1 MYKVLLKSFL
11 FWMMSFCTLFKN
23 TNKNPQY
30 INIVGDLFSES
41 GLGSVTRQIIDSIDG
56 RYQYQII
63 NLPLS
68 LKSRQQAPSSLKN
81 IGTRLKP
88 GITIFIGN
96 PEILPKAM
104 LRLNPWRLINNYNIG
119 VWFWELE
126 KIPPPW
132 RHIAPLVDEV
142 WAQSHFVQQVFKA
155 YSRQVEVMPFSL
167 DAVVPSQK
175 TRANLGL
182 PDKAFIFLFTFD
194 YLSHAARKNPQAA
207 IDSFQQA
214 FGASEEVL
222 LVIKTVN
229 SDQIRGGVANL
240 KNRIGQSSNIV
251 FLDEYFQYK
260 DLLRLIQLANCYVS
274 LHRSEGLGLGLAEA
288 MKLGTLVIATNYSG
302 NTDFMSA
309 EDALLVDYTL
319 IPVQNG
325 DYPYSKGNVWAEP
338 CQSDAIKQMKYAF
351 THQLECRLLSQR
363 ALEAASQYTSKHQGD
378 WIQKR
383 LMEIS

>member
-11 FWMMSFCTLFKN
+11 FWMISFCTLFKN

-126 KIPPPW
+126 KLPPPW

-175 TRANLGL
+175 TRADLGL
-182 PDKAFIFLFTFD
+182 PDKSFIFLFTFD
-194 YLSHAARKNPQAA
+194 YLSHAARKNPQAV

-240 KNRIGQSSNIV
+240 ENRIGQSSNIV

-338 CQSDAIKQMKYAF
+338 CQSDAIEQMKYAF
-351 THQLECRLLSQR
+351 THQLECRLLAQR
-363 ALEAASQYTSKHQGD
+363 AREAASQYTSKHQGD

>member
-1 MYKVLLKSFL
+1 
-11 FWMMSFCTLFKN
+11 
-23 TNKNPQY
+23 
-30 INIVGDLFSES
+30 
-41 GLGSVTRQIIDSIDG
+41 
-56 RYQYQII
+56 
-63 NLPLS
+63 
-68 LKSRQQAPSSLKN
+68 
-81 IGTRLKP
+81 
-88 GITIFIGN
+88 
-96 PEILPKAM
+96 
-104 LRLNPWRLINNYNIG
+104 
-119 VWFWELE
+119 
-126 KIPPPW
+126 
-132 RHIAPLVDEV
+132 
-142 WAQSHFVQQVFKA
+142 
-155 YSRQVEVMPFSL
+155 MPFSL

-194 YLSHAARKNPQAA
+194 YLSHAARKNPQAV

-338 CQSDAIKQMKYAF
+338 YQSDAIEQMKYAF
-351 THQLECRLLSQR
+351 THQLECRLLAQR
-363 ALEAASQYTSKHQGD
+363 AQEAASQYTSKHQGD